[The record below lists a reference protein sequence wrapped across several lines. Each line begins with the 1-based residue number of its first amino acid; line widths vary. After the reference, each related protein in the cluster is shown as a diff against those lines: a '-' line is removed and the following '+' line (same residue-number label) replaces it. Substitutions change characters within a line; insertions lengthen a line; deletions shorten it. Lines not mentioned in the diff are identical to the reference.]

1 MQNAMRERQMSMQL
15 AGAREMFN
23 WLASFYGIATLAML
37 AGYVCNSFA
46 GVSHFAFHKHY
57 SGRVINLW
65 LSLFISLTTLN
76 FSFTSNHS
84 LVKKYSRPH
93 CLSFVSISQLVVSF
107 VDTYVRY
114 RRLGIQVMAGN

>member
-23 WLASFYGIATLAML
+23 WLASFYGIGTLAML
-37 AGYVCNSFA
+37 AGYVCNSFV
-46 GVSHFAFHKHY
+46 GVSHFAFLRHC

-65 LSLFISLTTLN
+65 LSPFISLATLN
-76 FSFTSNHS
+76 FSFTSHHS
-84 LVKKYSRPH
+84 LVKEYSRPH

>member
-37 AGYVCNSFA
+37 AGYVCDSFV
-46 GVSHFAFHKHY
+46 GVSHFSFHRHCG
-57 SGRVINLW
+57 GRVIMNLW
-65 LSLFISLTTLN
+65 LSLFISLATLN

-84 LVKKYSRPH
+84 LVKEY
-93 CLSFVSISQLVVSF
+93 
-107 VDTYVRY
+107 
-114 RRLGIQVMAGN
+114 